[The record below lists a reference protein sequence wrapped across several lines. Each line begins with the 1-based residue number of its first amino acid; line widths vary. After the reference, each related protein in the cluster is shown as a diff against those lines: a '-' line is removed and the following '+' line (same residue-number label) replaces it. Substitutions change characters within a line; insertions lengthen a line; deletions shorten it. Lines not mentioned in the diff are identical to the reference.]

1 MLLNKL
7 LVTLAFSML
16 FGSGVAVASND
27 DFGSFKYNSRINHET
42 SPFEV
47 VYICMEQRHKR
58 SILKLPESER
68 YAKTQER
75 GVYLNFM
82 KDGGFIFETDKDGIL
97 AETYGPVTS
106 KKTYLRKK
114 ARTVEMRY
122 TDLGDFHK
130 FVLTGGNLNG
140 NKGFIST
147 VMLDKDVMI
156 GTMTYLR
163 TWKGATVEWDGVA
176 EEASKTG
183 FVCEQVYRKLTN
195 IRQPK
200 TN

>member
-1 MLLNKL
+1 MNKL
-7 LVTLAFSML
+7 LVPLAFSML

-47 VYICMEQRHKR
+47 VYICMKQRHKR

-68 YAKTQER
+68 YAEKQEE
-75 GVYLNFM
+75 GFYINFM
-82 KDGGFIFETDKDGIL
+82 KDGGFILETTKYGIH

-106 KKTYLRKK
+106 KQTYLREK
-114 ARTVEMRY
+114 ALTAEMRY

-130 FVLTGGNLNG
+130 FVLTGDNNG

-147 VMLDKDVMI
+147 IMLDKDVMI
-156 GTMTYLR
+156 GTLTFLR
-163 TWKGATVEWDGVA
+163 TWKGAPIEWDGVA
-176 EEASKTG
+176 EEARKEG
-183 FVCEQVYRKLTN
+183 FGCEQVY
-195 IRQPK
+195 P
-200 TN
+200 